1 MPKRGSSGYTLATNH
16 DGAEAIMHGTP
27 AFCRALLLLGSA
39 IALTQASSSAAQSY
53 PGKPIELIVTT
64 SAGSGGDVVS
74 RTVAETIRRE
84 KWLPQL
90 ITVNNRVG
98 GASVIGYNYFKTRRG
113 DPYTMMSVTGTILLM
128 AHRPDVNIGL
138 ENYTPLALFAVDPQT
153 IMVPADSPYKT
164 FRDLMEAVRRN
175 PDSVVGAT
183 TSTAGTGRMVIYLME
198 KQVPGSRIKF
208 VNFKGGGEAVTSVAG
223 GHTTF
228 TTENLSEGLTFVESK
243 KLRVLAVA
251 ADKRLAQAADV
262 PTLQELGYPITAG
275 TIRGF
280 TFTAGVPRE
289 AVVTMETAL
298 KKVHD
303 SPVWKEFAQ
312 RNIFQ
317 DVFMGSTEFTE
328 FLARRMLEYRE
339 FYDAIGLGKKP

>member
-1 MPKRGSSGYTLATNH
+1 MFTRH
-16 DGAEAIMHGTP
+16 
-27 AFCRALLLLGSA
+27 LLGVATALGCGAFSA
-39 IALTQASSSAAQSY
+39 LVAAPAKAQAY
-53 PGKPIELIVTT
+53 PAKPIELIVTT

-74 RTVAETIRRE
+74 RAVAEIIRKE
-84 KWLPQL
+84 KFLPQL

-128 AHRPDVNIGL
+128 AHRPDTNIGL
-138 ENYTPLALFAVDPQT
+138 ENYTPLALFAIDPQT
-153 IMVPADSPYKT
+153 IMVQAESPYKT
-164 FRDLMEAVRRN
+164 FKELMAAAQRN
-175 PDSVVGAT
+175 PESVVGAT
-183 TSTAGTGRMVIYLME
+183 TSTAGTGRMVIHLME
-198 KQVPGSRIKF
+198 KQIPGSKIKF

-228 TTENLSEGLTFVESK
+228 TTENLSEGQGFVEGK
-243 KLRVLAVA
+243 KLRVLAIA
-251 ADKRLAQAADV
+251 SDKRLPQAPDV

-289 AVVTMETAL
+289 AVTTMEAAL
-298 KKVHD
+298 KKAHE
-303 SPVWKEFAQ
+303 SPEWREIAK

-317 DVFMGSTEFTE
+317 DVFMGSTEFSQ
-328 FLARRMLEYRE
+328 FLAKRLIEYRE